1 MRVEPHFGNTL
12 LLHPVQTV
20 GRGYM
25 PLGLVLQL
33 DSKEGIGCESVHVL
47 DFLVVVETLEI
58 RRNFDRCL
66 FHQLS
71 FLLLLVEVEIGLG
84 SEITHV
90 LT

>member
-1 MRVEPHFGNTL
+1 
-12 LLHPVQTV
+12 
-20 GRGYM
+20 M

-33 DSKEGIGCESVHVL
+33 DAKEGIGRESVHVL
-47 DFLVVVETLEI
+47 DFLVVVEALEI

-71 FLLLLVEVEIGLG
+71 FLLLLTEVEIGLG

-90 LT
+90 LA